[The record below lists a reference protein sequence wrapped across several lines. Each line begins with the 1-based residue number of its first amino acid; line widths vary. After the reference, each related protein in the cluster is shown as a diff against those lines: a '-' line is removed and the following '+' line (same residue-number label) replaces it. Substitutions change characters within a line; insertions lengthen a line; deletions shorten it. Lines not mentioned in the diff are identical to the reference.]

1 MSAIMIFGFVLVVL
15 IVGLAWAMGWL
26 WGFPK
31 ILKKMSEKKI
41 KCSSDE
47 YKLVRKLQDE
57 DNWLFKKVQET
68 FFSGSKSLIDNQL
81 ACVAD

>member
-1 MSAIMIFGFVLVVL
+1 MSAAVIFGFSLVAV
-15 IVGLAWAMGWL
+15 IVGLVWAMGWL

-31 ILKKMSEKKI
+31 ILKKMSDKKI

-57 DNWLFKKVQET
+57 DNWIFKKIQET
-68 FFSGSKSLIDNQL
+68 FFSDSKSLIDDQL